1 MQAPRYQ
8 VSYYLI
14 SEVIKEK
21 QQNWRLDLFHK
32 ENTDKGTIDL
42 ESQSRQDSSHYI
54 PHQQNCKLNS
64 EL

>member
-32 ENTDKGTIDL
+32 ENTDKEKNQFAITEPTIFISL
-42 ESQSRQDSSHYI
+42 YSTAT
-54 PHQQNCKLNS
+54 KF
-64 EL
+64 